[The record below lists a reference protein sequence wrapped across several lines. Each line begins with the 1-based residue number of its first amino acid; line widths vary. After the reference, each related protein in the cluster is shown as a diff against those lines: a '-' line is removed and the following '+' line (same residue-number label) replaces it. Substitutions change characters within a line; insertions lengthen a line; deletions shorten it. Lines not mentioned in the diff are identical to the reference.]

1 MIITPNKIE
10 LEGEE
15 ITDEDISLDLKET
28 ELLLKKARLNV
39 GLPTEEP
46 IQEEK
51 QVDKPEP
58 EPKSIQK
65 APKSIQNKQTTHDL
79 GCEIQHTGKCNCGF
93 KEPELSQE
101 DRERIEKL
109 KEINF

>member
-39 GLPTEEP
+39 GLPVEEP

-58 EPKSIQK
+58 KS
-65 APKSIQNKQTTHDL
+65 TH
-79 GCEIQHTGKCNCGF
+79 
-93 KEPELSQE
+93 E

>member
-39 GLPTEEP
+39 GLPVEEP

-58 EPKSIQK
+58 ETKS
-65 APKSIQNKQTTHDL
+65 T
-79 GCEIQHTGKCNCGF
+79 
-93 KEPELSQE
+93 QE
-101 DRERIEKL
+101 DRDL
-109 KEINF
+109 KERLNSIPF

>member
-39 GLPTEEP
+39 GLPVEEP

-51 QVDKPEP
+51 QVDKPKP
-58 EPKSIQK
+58 EPKS
-65 APKSIQNKQTTHDL
+65 TH
-79 GCEIQHTGKCNCGF
+79 
-93 KEPELSQE
+93 E